1 MAVFR
6 PFKAVRP
13 AAGLV
18 EKVAALP
25 YDVMTSQEAREMV
38 KGNPYSFLHVD
49 RAEVD
54 LSPSID
60 IYDARVYDK
69 AAENLKKMQE
79 SGVYI
84 QDQKPCF
91 YIYRQIMNGRAQTG
105 IAGCAA
111 IDDYLNNHV
120 KKHELTRAD
129 KEADRIHHVDVCD
142 ANTGPIFLTYR
153 SCEAITGIVE
163 DWMHHHEPT
172 YDFLEEDGVTH
183 TVWVLD
189 DDAVIAAL
197 QKLFGE
203 IPDFYIAD
211 GHHRAASAVRVGM
224 RRREQN
230 PAYTGEEEFN
240 YFLAVLFPDSQL
252 RIMDYNRVV
261 HDLNGNTPKE
271 FLRKISEKFE
281 ISEFSQGVCRPEKK
295 HTMGMYLD
303 GQWYLLKAKAGTYKE
318 NDPVESLDVS
328 ILQKNVL
335 TPILDIKDPRTS
347 DRISFVGGIR
357 GLREL
362 QDMADQRRGAAFSM
376 YPTSLEELM
385 EIADTNHIM
394 PPKSTWFEPKL
405 RSGIFVHKLNSEAR
419 K

>member
-13 AAGLV
+13 AAKLAA
-18 EKVAALP
+18 KVAALP
-25 YDVMTSQEAREMV
+25 YDVMNSQEAREMV

-49 RAEVD
+49 KAEVD

-60 IYDARVYDK
+60 IYDDRVYEK

-79 SGVYI
+79 TGVYI

-91 YIYRQIMNGRAQTG
+91 YIYRQIMDGRAQTG
-105 IAGCAA
+105 FVGCAA

-153 SCEAITGIVE
+153 SHEEVTQIME
-163 DWMHHHEPT
+163 SWMKDHKPV

-183 TVWVLD
+183 TVWILD
-189 DDAVIAAL
+189 DDEVIGKL
-197 QKLFGE
+197 QDLFCK

-211 GHHRAASAVRVGM
+211 GHHRAASAVRVGL
-224 RRREQN
+224 RRRKQHPE
-230 PAYTGEEEFN
+230 YTGKEEFN

-252 RIMDYNRVV
+252 QIMDYNRVV
-261 HDLNGNTPKE
+261 HDLNGNTPEE
-271 FLRKISEKFE
+271 FLQKVSEKFE
-281 ISEFSQGVCRPEKK
+281 VYRFYQGMCHPQKK
-295 HTMGMYLD
+295 HTMGMYLER
-303 GQWYLLKAKAGTYKE
+303 QWYLLKAKNGTFEE

-335 TPILDIKDPRTS
+335 TPVLGIEDPRTS

-357 GLREL
+357 GLKEL
-362 QDMADQRRGAAFSM
+362 QNMADEKHGVAFSM
-376 YPTSLEELM
+376 YPTGLDDLM
-385 EIADTNHIM
+385 KIADTNHIM

-405 RSGIFVHKLNSEAR
+405 RSGIFVHKLS
-419 K
+419 